1 MNKITQHIHI
11 ISISNYDC
19 CKTDQLINAIQRN
32 FINYYFMCKILTK
45 NGTDLCLEKEVI
57 FSAV

>member
-1 MNKITQHIHI
+1 MTAAIE
-11 ISISNYDC
+11 
-19 CKTDQLINAIQRN
+19 LINAIQRN

>member
-1 MNKITQHIHI
+1 MNKITRYIDI
-11 ISISNYDC
+11 IYISNLPAAIEL
-19 CKTDQLINAIQRN
+19 KNAIQRN
-32 FINYYFMCKILTK
+32 FINYYFMCKISTK

>member
-1 MNKITQHIHI
+1 MNKIAQHIHI
-11 ISISNYDC
+11 ISIMPAAIEL
-19 CKTDQLINAIQRN
+19 KNAIQRN

>member
-1 MNKITQHIHI
+1 MNKIAQHIHI
-11 ISISNYDC
+11 ISISNDHDLEL
-19 CKTDQLINAIQRN
+19 KNAIQRN

>member
-11 ISISNYDC
+11 ISISM
-19 CKTDQLINAIQRN
+19 TAAIELINAIQRN